1 MHPLIHDVLQHQSYR
16 KACYDLVRGTFEDG
30 EDLYQE
36 MLLALLEK
44 GDKKLWEVWHS
55 GGHRWY
61 VLGLIYRLFLGKG
74 SLWDQKYRDRL
85 VRVDFDWERAQVV
98 AEIYDHEQDERE
110 QYNTERIQEALEE
123 LHWYDKNLFMVYVES
138 KNMRRIS
145 TTTTIPY
152 NSVRLTINK
161 VKNKLKGK
169 LR

>member
-44 GDKKLWEVWHS
+44 GERKLSEVYNS

-74 SLWDQKYRDRL
+74 SLWDQKYRDRMI
-85 VRVDFDWERAQVV
+85 RVEYDFERLEVTADV
-98 AEIYDHEQDERE
+98 YDYDKD
-110 QYNTERIQEALEE
+110 IQEQSITQKINEALQE
-123 LHWYDKNLFMVYVES
+123 LHWYERNLFMVYVES
-138 KNMRRIS
+138 KNMKRIS

-152 NSVRLTINK
+152 NSVRITINK
-161 VKNKLKGK
+161 VKHKLKGK
-169 LR
+169 LK

>member
-1 MHPLIHDVLQHQSYR
+1 MHPLIADVLQHQSYR

-36 MLLALLEK
+36 MFVALLEK

-61 VLGLIYRLFLGKG
+61 VLSVIYRLFLGKG

-85 VRVDFDWERAQVV
+85 LRVDVDWDRVGLI
-98 AEIYDHEQDERE
+98 AEIYDHETDQETDVVIE
-110 QYNTERIQEALEE
+110 QVREALEE

-138 KNMRRIS
+138 KNMKRIS

-152 NSVRLTINK
+152 NSVRLTIKK
-161 VKNKLKGK
+161 VKDKLQQKLK
-169 LR
+169 